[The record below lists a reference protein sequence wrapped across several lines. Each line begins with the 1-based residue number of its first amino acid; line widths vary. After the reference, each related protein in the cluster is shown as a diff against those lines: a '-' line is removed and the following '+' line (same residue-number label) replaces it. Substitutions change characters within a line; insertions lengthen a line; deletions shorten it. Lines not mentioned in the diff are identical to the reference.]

1 MTTTETTTNNPS
13 IEEPQKKKPL
23 HDLHAVLEKS
33 RVEGGNYGMA
43 VSVLYKGELIFA
55 EGFGKRNEKDPFTAD
70 TLMPIGSLTKAFTAT
85 AIGELV
91 AEGKMDWDTT
101 PVNTYLPEFEFK
113 DPVLTSQLTMADLLS
128 HRTNLPDLSV
138 RWINSKERSIDMIKD
153 MRHVD
158 QPSKLTSKLNYSNM
172 MYGVA
177 GDAAARVAG
186 ISYEELIK
194 SKVLEPLGLTNTGY
208 TQRALKHF
216 SNYALPYDANTFEDA
231 LKGNFIQGELDEN
244 PLADGPA
251 GDMYSNVL
259 DMARWGRAILKGG
272 EVDGKQVLNKEKNI
286 GETLTGRTF
295 ITGSRR
301 TPDFAPVV
309 AYGLGWGIDAYKG
322 HAVYEHTGGVSAYRS
337 SIAIYPDLDLVVTV
351 LTNFSCGYII
361 RNLSYYIVDELLGLP
376 KTEDWLFEKII
387 KGTKR
392 SFEMYDMVT
401 KGPLRDKIEN
411 KPHVHAL
418 QDYAGEY
425 TNLALGDVSILLQ
438 EEDEEDST
446 TDQHQ
451 SQKKQALYF
460 KNSGYHNKLE
470 HHHFE
475 TFKVVLRIFGF
486 AMGAGINFQTG
497 PDGKVAAMVLIELSD
512 QDPSGKGK
520 ETVFKRKEKKIDT
533 APETKEE

>member
-1 MTTTETTTNNPS
+1 MSATTNNPS
-13 IEEPQKKKPL
+13 IEDPQKKKPL

-33 RVEGGNYGMA
+33 RVERGNYGMA

-309 AYGLGWGIDAYKG
+309 AYGLEWIIDAYKG
-322 HAVYEHTGGVSAYRS
+322 HAVYEHTGGISAYRS
-337 SIAIYPDLDLVVTV
+337 SIAIHPDLDLVVSAFI
-351 LTNFSCGYII
+351 NSSHGYIVQ
-361 RNLSYYIVDELLGLP
+361 NLSYYIVDELMDLP
-376 KTEDWLFEKII
+376 KTKDWIFEEGLKEI
-387 KGTKR
+387 KEAFTM
-392 SFEMYDMVT
+392 EMFI
-401 KGPLRDKIEN
+401 KGPLPDKIEN

-425 TNLALGDVSILLQ
+425 TNLSLGDVSILLQ
-438 EEDEEDST
+438 EEEDS
-446 TDQHQ
+446 
-451 SQKKQALYF
+451 QALYF
-460 KNSGYHNKLE
+460 KNSGFHNKME

-475 TFKVVLRIFGF
+475 TFKVVIGIY
-486 AMGAGINFQTG
+486 AIEWGAGINFRTG
-497 PDGKVAAMVLIELSD
+497 PDGKMEAFVLVELND
-512 QDPSGKGK
+512 QDPAGKPK
-520 ETVFKRKEKKIDT
+520 ETVFKRREPTPEAKEQ
-533 APETKEE
+533 